1 ENVPAADIEA
11 IEEQLKDC
19 GAEYET
25 ERRLEP
31 IVQWDGVGLPPLS
44 SECVDALNRFV
55 TTSDNTLSSIMST
68 FNAPLTLWA
77 SPIFDAATA
86 ANDFD

>member
-1 ENVPAADIEA
+1 
-11 IEEQLKDC
+11 
-19 GAEYET
+19 
-25 ERRLEP
+25 
-31 IVQWDGVGLPPLS
+31 
-44 SECVDALNRFV
+44 FV

-86 ANDFD
+86 ANDFDLREVRRKRMSIYIGIPAAKLDSARLIMNMLFSQLVKLNLDVQLN